1 MDNRSGFSQNA
12 QGIRYAEVRS
22 RSASVLLLLAAALSL
37 TAAVAML
44 LATRSWPWGATLI
57 WPALAVLAFAAF
69 GLLMAALACTPAQQ
83 LYFDAGQRLLHGR
96 ARRWVAGSARIALRF
111 DCLQRPEVQA
121 FARESQGPLHQVR
134 IMLPGQ
140 PALLLGGFDEAAE
153 AQAWCDRLAALL
165 SAPPPTPLLKPW
177 TARKRPKMS

>member
-1 MDNRSGFSQNA
+1 MRAHIGNGSGFSQNA
-12 QGIRYAEVRS
+12 QGIRYVEVRS

-44 LATRSWPWGATLI
+44 LATRSWPLGTALVS
-57 WPALAVLAFAAF
+57 PALAVLAVTAF
-69 GLLMAALACTPAQQ
+69 GLLMAALACAPPQQ
-83 LYFDAGQRLLHGR
+83 LHFDAGQRMLHGR
-96 ARRWVAGSARIALRF
+96 ARRWVAWSARIALRF

-134 IMLPGQ
+134 IVLPGQ
-140 PALLLGGFDEAAE
+140 SALLLGGFDEAAE

-165 SAPPPTPLLKPW
+165 NAPPPAPLP
-177 TARKRPKMS
+177 